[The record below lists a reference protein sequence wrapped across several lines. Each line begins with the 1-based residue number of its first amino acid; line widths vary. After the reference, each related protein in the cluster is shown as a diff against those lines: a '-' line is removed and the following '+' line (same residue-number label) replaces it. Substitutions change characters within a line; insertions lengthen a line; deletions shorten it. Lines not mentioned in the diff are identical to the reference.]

1 MERKTNATK
10 SASQKAS
17 PAGAQ
22 SKGMNPTGQSTGS
35 KKKSGSKDTTAESV
49 FPTGGHQVDLKEKI
63 RERAHQISREKDN
76 AANSEME
83 NWLQAEREIKDDKW
97 KTDNYSQNL

>member
-1 MERKTNATK
+1 MERKSNATK
-10 SASQKAS
+10 SASQKPSVADT
-17 PAGAQ
+17 Q
-22 SKGMNPTGQSTGS
+22 SKAMKPTKQPTGS
-35 KKKSGSKDTTAESV
+35 KKKSGNKDTTAESV
-49 FPTGGHQVDLKEKI
+49 FPTGEHQVDLEEKI
-63 RERAHQISREKDN
+63 RQRAHQISHEKDN